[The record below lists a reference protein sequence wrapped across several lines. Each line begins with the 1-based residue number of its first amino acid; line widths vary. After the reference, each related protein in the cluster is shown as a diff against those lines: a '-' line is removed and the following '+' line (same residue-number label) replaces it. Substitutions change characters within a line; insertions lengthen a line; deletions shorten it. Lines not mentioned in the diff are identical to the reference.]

1 MARLDLHMHS
11 IRSDG
16 RHPPAGVIR
25 LAADN
30 GAELLALS
38 DHDTLAGVE
47 EAREAG
53 KPLGV
58 TVVAA
63 VEISVIHEPLG
74 ELHALGYLPAR
85 DELVDLE
92 LQLSEYRDERLGRA
106 RRTLDLLREL
116 GAPIEE
122 DTVLRHADGGVV
134 GRPHIA
140 QALVDAGHVESVQEA
155 FNRYLHNDGPAFVRR
170 SVLSMEES
178 IDLIHGCGGIVSLA
192 HPTRYLETE
201 ASIEAFAAAGGDA
214 IEIYYRNDPPDVVA
228 SGERLASRLGLVPT
242 GGSDFHGIHP
252 DEMPPA
258 TAPIPDHAAGRLIG
272 LMKDLAS

>member
-1 MARLDLHMHS
+1 MARLDLHLHS
-11 IRSDG
+11 TCSDG
-16 RHPPAGVIR
+16 RHAPAWVIR
-25 LAADN
+25 QAAAH
-30 GAELLALS
+30 GAELVALS

-53 KPLGV
+53 EALGV

-74 ELHALGYLPAR
+74 ELHVLGYLPAR
-85 DELVDLE
+85 DELDDLE
-92 LQLSEYRDERLGRA
+92 LKLAEYRDERLGRA
-106 RRTLDLLREL
+106 RRTLNLLRDL

-122 DTVLRHADGGVV
+122 DAVMRHADGGVI

-140 QALVDAGHVESVQEA
+140 RALVDAGHVESVQEA
-155 FNRYLHNDGPAFVRR
+155 FDRYLHNGGPAFVQR

-178 IDLIHGCGGIVSLA
+178 IELIHDSGGFASLA
-192 HPTRYLETE
+192 HPTRYRETE
-201 ASIEAFAAAGGDA
+201 TSIESFAAAGGDA
-214 IEIYYRNDPPDVVA
+214 IEIYYRNDPPDVIA
-228 SGERLASRLGLVPT
+228 NGERLANRLGLAAT

-258 TAPIPDHAAGRLIG
+258 TVPIPDYAAHRLID